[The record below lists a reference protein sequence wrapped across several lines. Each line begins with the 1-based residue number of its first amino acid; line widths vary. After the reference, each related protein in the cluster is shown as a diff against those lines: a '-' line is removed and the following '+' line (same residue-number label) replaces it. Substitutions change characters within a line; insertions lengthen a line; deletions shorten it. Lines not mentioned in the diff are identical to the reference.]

1 MPNTSVEV
9 TYKDSL
15 ELSIIWN
22 APFKISYLGIST
34 SYVYSGRRLMCA
46 PKKGVNIANRHHK

>member
-22 APFKISYLGIST
+22 APFKVSYLGIST
-34 SYVYSGRRLMCA
+34 SYVYSGRRL
-46 PKKGVNIANRHHK
+46 